1 MEPPVTA
8 VYDANILR
16 PETARDV
23 NPWLTALSLSEGDGT
38 RTRNHRIDRTNIVF
52 STSLTLTQTS
62 GYFFSA
68 CNDL

>member
-23 NPWLTALSLSEGDGT
+23 NPWLTPLSLSEGDGT
-38 RTRNHRIDRTNIVF
+38 RTRNHRIDRR
-52 STSLTLTQTS
+52 TLAT
-62 GYFFSA
+62 A
-68 CNDL
+68 EKL